1 MVALDEDEHIPS
13 SSDSIRVYSMRVTSP
28 ERSPRKRS
36 PERSPRKRPASSG
49 ADVPAVDLSAAATES
64 VGGAAAERPV
74 PQLLRD
80 GAKQVAILR
89 LIRGHDRKATLALFQ
104 LRDRRGNGTVRRRD
118 MLRVLASPVLD
129 LRFTKAERGLVAD
142 RYQLSETKR
151 CVYEGLVDALHQNDP
166 SKIAVKSKARQAA
179 KERAHAEYIARSREA
194 SQATLALRTP
204 FDHLPVSYTHLT
216 LPTIYSV

>member
-1 MVALDEDEHIPS
+1 M
-13 SSDSIRVYSMRVTSP
+13 
-28 ERSPRKRS
+28 
-36 PERSPRKRPASSG
+36 
-49 ADVPAVDLSAAATES
+49 DVEGVEFDL
-64 VGGAAAERPV
+64 V

-80 GAKQVAILR
+80 GAKQAAILR

-151 CVYEGLVDALHQNDP
+151 CVYEGLVDALHRRPRGQHTLHFGGKYDSNLLIP
-166 SKIAVKSKARQAA
+166 FVPG
-179 KERAHAEYIARSREA
+179 KE
-194 SQATLALRTP
+194 
-204 FDHLPVSYTHLT
+204 
-216 LPTIYSV
+216 